1 MIGDPI
7 ETIDNAFGWRG
18 FPFGLLYH
26 AQFGLRFELGGDL
39 EGPLRF
45 VQALDRARAVA
56 SAVFSESQ
64 TLFVT
69 FSIYG
74 EEHATRRQSAAIQQ
88 LRQIGFR
95 HPIGAPTKVAENDQG
110 HFAEFGG
117 DLYRYWY
124 AAQFDRDEA
133 SVTALLWASIAREM
147 DITPKARWV
156 DTIHIADINK
166 RLALTAYDDRGMD
179 VIGPSQSAL
188 SLIYRKFDSW
198 LLDYDRAEMDA
209 KFSV

>member
-1 MIGDPI
+1 MIGNPV
-7 ETIDNAFGWRG
+7 ETIDSAFGWPG
-18 FPFGLLYH
+18 FPGGMFYH
-26 AQFGLRFELGGDL
+26 AQFGLRFELGGNS

-64 TLFVT
+64 TLFAT

-74 EEHATRRQSAAIQQ
+74 EERPSRRQSAAIQQ
-88 LRQIGFR
+88 LQQIGFR
-95 HPIGAPTKVAENDQG
+95 HPLGAPTKVAENNEC
-110 HFAEFGG
+110 HIAEFSG

-124 AAQFDRDEA
+124 AAQFDNEEA

-147 DITPKARWV
+147 DIRPKARWL
-156 DTIHIADINK
+156 DTIHIADTQ
-166 RLALTAYDDRGMD
+166 RQLALTAYDDRGMD
-179 VIGPSQSAL
+179 VIGPSKSAL
-188 SLIYRKFDSW
+188 SSIYEKYNSW
-198 LLDYDRAEMDA
+198 LLDYDRAVMDA